1 MSSNQLIAAAIR
13 GDLTE
18 VKSQISAG
26 SNINL
31 KDNNGQ
37 TALMHAAY
45 KGNVA
50 IVKLLLENNADP
62 NIKDKDNWTAFRYAE
77 EFDKTDVAELLKD
90 VTFTAPKENNQFTK
104 SDELLSTNATN
115 TNIASEIRYPANKR
129 DWRDSVIVGSSIGA
143 AILIG
148 LLVTRS
154 PSPTVSFSNND
165 SKSIQRR
172 NTNSNSQNNV
182 STTFNQQQA
191 VNLLKNWQRAKR
203 KIFASPY
210 NLSLA
215 SEILTSKVYGEKKGS
230 VDWLRN
236 NQHFYTYQTQNIENI
251 SDFKLYG
258 NTAILEATVSEQRT
272 LCYKNRKG
280 QIKISNDNNTVFDRS
295 LDRYY
300 FELERGKWKIADY
313 NTIQSIQKSPN
324 SSRTCRIVY

>member
-1 MSSNQLIAAAIR
+1 
-13 GDLTE
+13 
-18 VKSQISAG
+18 
-26 SNINL
+26 
-31 KDNNGQ
+31 
-37 TALMHAAY
+37 MHAAY

-90 VTFTAPKENNQFTK
+90 VTFTVPKENNQFTK

-129 DWRDSVIVGSSIGA
+129 DWRDSVIVGSLIGA

-191 VNLLKNWQRAKR
+191 VNLLKNWQRSKR